1 MSENKNL
8 SFYNKKAKRE
18 YEILETLEAG
28 IALMGS
34 EVKSLREGK
43 VNLDDAFAIPRNGE
57 MFIVNLKIPVYKN
70 AGSFGHQENRTRKL
84 LLHKREIEKWT
95 GKVKEK
101 RLTIIPLKL
110 YFNSKGIVKLEIALS
125 RGKKLYDKR
134 EQERKKQDELNIKRI
149 MKEKRYGY

>member
-57 MFIVNLKIPVYKN
+57 MFIVLDIRKIGQGNY
-70 AGSFGHQENRTRKL
+70 FY
-84 LLHKREIEKWT
+84 I
-95 GKVKEK
+95 KEK
-101 RLTIIPLKL
+101 
-110 YFNSKGIVKLEIALS
+110 
-125 RGKKLYDKR
+125 
-134 EQERKKQDELNIKRI
+134 
-149 MKEKRYGY
+149 